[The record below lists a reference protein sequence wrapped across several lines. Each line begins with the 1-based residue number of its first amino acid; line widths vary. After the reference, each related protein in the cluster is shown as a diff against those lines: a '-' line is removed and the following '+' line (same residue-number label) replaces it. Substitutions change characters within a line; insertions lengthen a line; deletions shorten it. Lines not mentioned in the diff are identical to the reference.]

1 MGTVELEPDDMPNH
15 RPDLTP
21 WMACLLVEE
30 GCRRKGVAGH
40 LMRCLHTL
48 VHQQGF
54 KRCPGCIH
62 VRISLPAGCSQLEAG
77 S

>member
-1 MGTVELEPDDMPNH
+1 MGTVELEPDDMPKH

-54 KRCPGCIH
+54 KR
-62 VRISLPAGCSQLEAG
+62 
-77 S
+77 